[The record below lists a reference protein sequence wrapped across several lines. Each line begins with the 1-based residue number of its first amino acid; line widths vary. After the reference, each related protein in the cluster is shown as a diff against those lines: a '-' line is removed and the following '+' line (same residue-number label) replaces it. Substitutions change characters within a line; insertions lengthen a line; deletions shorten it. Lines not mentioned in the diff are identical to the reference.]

1 MALGVGVRL
10 GPYEILGLVGAGGMG
25 EVYRARDTR
34 LGRVV
39 AVKILPPAVAE
50 DAFRL
55 QRFEKEAR
63 TVGALNHPN
72 VVALY
77 DVGREAGRFYVVTE
91 LLEGQTLRD
100 RLEGGTPLPSR
111 KAVEYAVQVTH
122 GLAAAHDNGI
132 VHRDLKPENVFVTRD
147 GRVKI
152 LDFGL
157 ARRVE
162 SIRSEEPTGSFG
174 TPTAGTEPGAVLGTV
189 GYMSP
194 EQVRGEVLDA
204 RSDIFSFGAI
214 LYEMLCGRR
223 AFRGASA
230 VETMHAILKDEPPA
244 LSDLEPPAPA
254 ALERIVERCLEKSRD
269 ERFRSAHDLAF
280 ALEALSDVR
289 STVAAAIPTRR
300 RLDPA
305 RLLLL
310 GGALA
315 AFLAGLLAAMRAA
328 PARPDLAAYRFTPFA
343 TDAGWKGWPA
353 WSPDGRT
360 LAYVGEATGLLQVF
374 TRGLDAASAAQ
385 VTQSP
390 RDCSDPFWSRD
401 GARIYYISL
410 AGMAQSLWSVGAAG
424 GAPDLVLRNASAAA
438 LTPDGQ
444 RLFLLR
450 EDQYQGNFFQSLW
463 VSQPPGAEPQRYAEG
478 PFKQK
483 RFARGFLR
491 ASPDGTVVGLW
502 GAPTADEAAHE
513 AGYANPELWL
523 LPTRAGTPRQV
534 LRELPSRPDPSP
546 FSFLPDSRHV
556 VFAGEF
562 RERTPGTHLFVAD
575 TASGEYWALTATS
588 SSEQY
593 PAASPSG
600 DQIAFTDQKE
610 DYDLVEIPFDGSPA
624 RTVLAT
630 SRNETDPA
638 WSPVGNQYAY
648 VTDRSGDQ
656 EVWLRSR
663 DGSLERPLVTRGSF
677 QDTTLLISGVAV
689 SPDGRR
695 VAYQRRGP
703 SGFKV
708 WISAVA
714 GGPAVQLILDDSY
727 QDAPTWSPDGNWIAY
742 ALFRGGRR
750 ALAKVRVGA
759 GEPPLVLKEGIVY
772 PSNPKWSPSGALI
785 TCETPE
791 GFSVVS
797 ADGKQARTLAEEA
810 PLAHAWSR
818 DSRSIYAIRGEDLR
832 LQLVSID
839 VASGRETALVKDL
852 GPVPP
857 SSVPLAGLSLAPD
870 GRSLLAS
877 IVRLRGDVWLLS
889 GFEPRRRGLFAR
901 YLRGSDAR

>member
-1 MALGVGVRL
+1 MALGAGVRL
-10 GPYEILGLVGAGGMG
+10 GPYEILGLLGAGGMG

-34 LGRVV
+34 LGRNV

-50 DAFRL
+50 DASRL

-63 TVGALNHPN
+63 TVGSLNHPN
-72 VVALY
+72 VMALY
-77 DVGREAGRFYVVTE
+77 DVGSEAGQFFVVTE

-100 RLEGGTPLPSR
+100 RLDGEALPSR
-111 KAVEYAVQVTH
+111 KAVEYAVQIAH
-122 GLAAAHDNGI
+122 GLAAAHDSGI

-157 ARRVE
+157 ARKIERLE
-162 SIRSEEPTGSFG
+162 SGEPTGSFAP
-174 TPTAGTEPGAVLGTV
+174 PTAATEPGTVLGTV

-204 RSDIFSFGAI
+204 RSDIFSFGVI
-214 LYEMLCGRR
+214 LYEMLAGRR
-223 AFRGASA
+223 AFQGGSA
-230 VETMHAILKDEPPA
+230 VETMHAILKSDPA
-244 LSDLEPPAPA
+244 PLSSLDAPAPA
-254 ALERIVERCLEKSRD
+254 ALERIVQRCIEKSRE

-289 STVAAAIPTRR
+289 SSALATLPAKVRLPGLRPFLVGVTLALILGAAI
-300 RLDPA
+300 A
-305 RLLLL
+305 
-310 GGALA
+310 ALR
-315 AFLAGLLAAMRAA
+315 GA
-328 PARPDLAAYRFTPFA
+328 PARPDLGAYRFTPFA
-343 TDAGWKGWPA
+343 TEAGWKGWPA

-360 LAYVGEATGLLQVF
+360 LAYVGEAAGLLQVF
-374 TRGLDAASAAQ
+374 TRGLDASMAAQ

-390 RDCSDPFWSRD
+390 RDCSDPFWSHD

-424 GAPDLVLRNASAAA
+424 GAPELVLRNVSAAA
-438 LTPDGQ
+438 LTPDGKQ
-444 RLFLLR
+444 LFLLR

-463 VSQPPGAEPQRYAEG
+463 LSSPPGAEPKRYGEG
-478 PFKQK
+478 PFKEK

-491 ASPDGTVVGLW
+491 ASPDGAVVGLW
-502 GAPTADEAAHE
+502 GAPTADASGGE

-523 LPTRAGTPRQV
+523 VPTAGGAPRLV

-546 FSFLPDSRHV
+546 FGFLPDSRHV

-575 TASGEYWALTATS
+575 TASGEHWALTAS
-588 SSEQY
+588 GSSEQY
-593 PAASPSG
+593 PAVSPSG
-600 DQIAFTDQKE
+600 RQIAFTDQRE
-610 DYDLVEIPFDGSPA
+610 DYDLVEIPLDGSAA
-624 RTVLAT
+624 RSVLAT

-638 WSPVGNQYAY
+638 WAPAGTQYAY
-648 VTDRSGDQ
+648 VTDRSGD
-656 EVWLRSR
+656 EEIWLRSR
-663 DGSLERPLVTRGSF
+663 DGSLERPLVARASF
-677 QDTTLLISGVAV
+677 QDVTLLISGVTV
-689 SPDGRR
+689 SPDGGR

-714 GGPAVQLILDDSY
+714 GGPAVQLVLDDSY

-742 ALFRGGRR
+742 ALSRGGRR
-750 ALAKVRVGA
+750 ALVKVRVGA

-772 PSNPKWSPSGALI
+772 PSNPKWSPNGALI

-797 ADGKQARTLAEEA
+797 ADGRESRVLAEEA
-810 PLAHAWSR
+810 PLAHAWAR
-818 DSRSIYAIRGEDLR
+818 DGRSLYAIRSEDLR
-832 LQLVSID
+832 LQLVAID
-839 VASGRETALVKDL
+839 VASGRETRLLEDL
-852 GPVPP
+852 GAVPP
-857 SSVPLAGLSLAPD
+857 SSDPLAGLSLAPD
-870 GRSLLAS
+870 GKSLLTS
-877 IVRLRGDVWLLS
+877 IVRLHGDVWLLS
-889 GFEPRRRGLFAR
+889 GFEARPSGFLARLSPGRGP
-901 YLRGSDAR
+901 S

>member
-1 MALGVGVRL
+1 MALSAGARL
-10 GPYEILGLVGAGGMG
+10 GPYEVLGLVGAGGMG

-34 LGRVV
+34 LGRSV
-39 AVKILPPAVAE
+39 AIKILPPAFAE
-50 DAFRL
+50 DPGRL

-63 TVGALNHPN
+63 TVGSLNHPN

-77 DVGREAGRFYVVTE
+77 DVGTQEGVFYVVSE

-100 RLEGGTPLPSR
+100 RLAGTPIASR
-111 KAVEYAVQVTH
+111 KAVEYGVQIAH

-157 ARRVE
+157 ARKVE
-162 SIRSEEPTGSFG
+162 AIRSEETTGSFVNDMH
-174 TPTAGTEPGAVLGTV
+174 ATEPGAVLGTV

-204 RSDIFSFGAI
+204 RSDLFAFGAM
-214 LYEMLCGRR
+214 LYEMLSGQR

-230 VETMHAILKDEPPA
+230 VETMHAILKSEPRA
-244 LSDLEPPAPA
+244 LSSLDPPAPA
-254 ALERIVERCLEKSRD
+254 AVERIVQRCLEKSRD

-289 STVAAAIPTRR
+289 SSAIAAVPAKR
-300 RLDPA
+300 RLSVRP
-305 RLLLL
+305 LLLA
-310 GGALA
+310 GALA
-315 AFLAGLLAAMRAA
+315 ALVASAAAVWLAA
-328 PARPDLAAYRFTPFA
+328 PARPDLASYRFTPFA

-360 LAYVGEATGLLQVF
+360 LAYVGEAAGLLQVF

-424 GAPDLVLRNASAAA
+424 GAPDLVMRNVTAAA
-438 LTPDGQ
+438 LTPDGR

-450 EDQYQGNFFQSLW
+450 EDDYQGNFFQSLW
-463 VSQPPGAEPQRYAEG
+463 VSQPPGAEPRRYAEG
-478 PFKQK
+478 PFKDK

-491 ASPDGTVVGLW
+491 ASPDGAFVGLW
-502 GAPTADEAAHE
+502 AAPTADQAAHE

-523 LPTRAGTPRQV
+523 IPTGGGAARQA
-534 LRELPSRPDPSP
+534 LRELPSRSDPSP

-575 TASGEYWALTATS
+575 TASGEHWALTASTG
-588 SSEQY
+588 SEQY
-593 PAASPSG
+593 PAVSPRG
-600 DQIAFTDQKE
+600 ERIAFTDQRE
-610 DYDLVEIPFDGSPA
+610 DYDLVEIPLDGSPP

-630 SRNETDPA
+630 SRNETYPA
-638 WSPVGNQYAY
+638 WSPAGSQYAY

-656 EVWLRSR
+656 EIWLRSR
-663 DGSLERPLVTRGSF
+663 DGSIERPLVSPASF
-677 QDTTLLISGVAV
+677 QDATLLISGVAV

-695 VAYQRRGP
+695 LAYQRRGP
-703 SGFKV
+703 NGFKV
-708 WISAVA
+708 WVSAMA
-714 GGPAVQLILDDSY
+714 GGPAVQLVLDDSY

-742 ALFRGGRR
+742 ALSRGGRR

-772 PSNPKWSPSGALI
+772 PSNPKWSPNGALV

-791 GFSVVS
+791 GFSVIS

-818 DSRSIYAIRGEDLR
+818 DSKNIYAIRDKDLR
-832 LQLVSID
+832 LELVAID
-839 VASGRETALVKDL
+839 VSTGSETPLVDDL

-857 SSVPLAGLSLAPD
+857 MSDPLAGLSLAPD
-870 GRSLLAS
+870 GKSLLTS

-889 GFEPRRRGLFAR
+889 GFELRPRGLLAR
-901 YLRGSDAR
+901 YGRGGTSR

>member
-1 MALGVGVRL
+1 MALSAGARL
-10 GPYEILGLVGAGGMG
+10 GPYEILGLLGAGGMG

-34 LGRVV
+34 LGRAV

-50 DAFRL
+50 DAGRL

-63 TVGALNHPN
+63 TVGSLNHPN

-77 DVGREAGRFYVVTE
+77 DVGTEAGQFYVVTE

-100 RLEGGTPLPSR
+100 RLDGQPISSR
-111 KAVEYAVQVTH
+111 KAVEYAVQIAH

-147 GRVKI
+147 GRLKI

-157 ARRVE
+157 ARKVE
-162 SIRSEEPTGSFG
+162 TIRSEEPTGTFG
-174 TPTAGTEPGAVLGTV
+174 APSAGTEPGAVLGTV

-214 LYEMLCGRR
+214 LYEMLSGRR
-223 AFRGASA
+223 AFRGASS
-230 VETMHAILKDEPPA
+230 VETMHAVLKDEPPP
-244 LSDLEPPAPA
+244 LSTLDSPAPA
-254 ALERIVERCLEKSRD
+254 ALERIVQRCLEKSRD

-280 ALEALSDVR
+280 ALEAPSDVR
-289 STVAAAIPTRR
+289 SSIVAAIPAKDRR
-300 RLDPA
+300 RLLHA
-305 RLLLL
+305 VLL

-315 AFLAGLLAAMRAA
+315 AFLLGALAAWRGAS
-328 PARPDLAAYRFTPFA
+328 ARPDLAAYRFTPFA

-360 LAYVGEATGLLQVF
+360 LAYVGETAGLLQVF
-374 TRGLDAASAAQ
+374 TRGLDASMAAQ

-390 RDCSDPFWSRD
+390 RDCSDPFWSQD

-424 GAPDLVLRNASAAA
+424 GAPELVLRNVSAAA

-463 VSQPPGAEPQRYAEG
+463 VSSPPGSEPQRYAEG
-478 PFKQK
+478 SFKEK

-491 ASPDGTVVGLW
+491 ASPDSAVVGLW
-502 GAPTADEAAHE
+502 GAPTADAAARE

-523 LPTRAGTPRQV
+523 LSTRGGGPRQV
-534 LRELPSRPDPSP
+534 LRELPNRPDPSP

-575 TASGEYWALTATS
+575 TASGEHWALTATPG
-588 SSEQY
+588 SEQY
-593 PAASPSG
+593 PAVSPSG
-600 DQIAFTDQKE
+600 QQIAFTDQRE
-610 DYDLVEIPFDGSPA
+610 DYDLVEVPVDGSPP
-624 RTVLAT
+624 RSVLAT
-630 SRNETDPA
+630 SRNETDPS

-648 VTDRSGDQ
+648 VTDRSGSQ
-656 EVWLRSR
+656 EIWLRSR
-663 DGSLERPLVTRGSF
+663 DGSLERQLVTTGSF
-677 QDTTLLISGVAV
+677 QDATLLLSGLAV

-714 GGPAVQLILDDSY
+714 GGPAMQLQLDDSY

-742 ALFRGGRR
+742 ALSRGGRR
-750 ALAKVRVGA
+750 ALVKVRVGA

-772 PSNPKWSPSGALI
+772 PSNPKWSPNGALI
-785 TCETPE
+785 TCDTPE
-791 GFSVVS
+791 GFSFVS
-797 ADGKQARTLAEEA
+797 ADGKQGRTLAEEV

-818 DSRSIYAIRGEDLR
+818 DSRSIYAIRSEDLR
-832 LQLVSID
+832 LELVAID
-839 VASGRETALVKDL
+839 VASGRETPVVRDL

-857 SSVPLAGLSLAPD
+857 SSDPLAGLSLAPD
-870 GRSLLAS
+870 GQSLLTS

-889 GFEPRRRGLFAR
+889 GHEPRRSGLFAR
-901 YLRGSDAR
+901 LLAGPSAH

>member
-1 MALGVGVRL
+1 MALSAGVRL
-10 GPYEILGLVGAGGMG
+10 GPYEILGLLGAGGMG

-34 LGRVV
+34 LGRSV
-39 AVKILPPAVAE
+39 ALKILPAAVAE
-50 DAFRL
+50 DASRRE
-55 QRFEKEAR
+55 RFEQEAR
-63 TVGALNHPN
+63 TVGSLNHPN
-72 VVALY
+72 VMALY
-77 DVGREAGRFYVVTE
+77 DVGREDGHFYVVTE

-100 RLEGGTPLPSR
+100 RLDGGPVASR
-111 KAVEYAVQVTH
+111 KAVECATQIAH
-122 GLAAAHDNGI
+122 GLAAAHDKGI

-157 ARRVE
+157 ARKVERVG
-162 SIRSEEPTGSFG
+162 SEEATGSFA
-174 TPTAGTEPGAVLGTV
+174 TPTAGTEPGTVLGTV

-204 RSDIFSFGAI
+204 RSDIFSFGVV
-214 LYEMLCGRR
+214 LYEMLSGRR

-230 VETMHAILKDEPPA
+230 VETMHAILKSDPPSLGSIGA
-244 LSDLEPPAPA
+244 PAPA
-254 ALERIVERCLEKSRD
+254 ALERIVQRCLEKSPD

-289 STVAAAIPTRR
+289 SAAVAAVPGKR
-300 RLDPA
+300 RLLA
-305 RLLLL
+305 RPRLIGAAAVLLLAGVGL
-310 GGALA
+310 ALR
-315 AFLAGLLAAMRAA
+315 GA
-328 PARPDLAAYRFTPFA
+328 PARPDLGSYRFTPFA
-343 TDAGWKGWPA
+343 TEAGWKGWPA

-360 LAYVGEATGLLQVF
+360 LAYVGESAGLLQVF
-374 TRGLDAASAAQ
+374 TRGLEASMASQ
-385 VTQSP
+385 VTQSS
-390 RDCSDPFWSRD
+390 RDCTDPFWSRD

-410 AGMAQSLWSVGAAG
+410 AGMEQSLWSVGAAG
-424 GAPDLVLRNASAAA
+424 GAPDLVLRNVSAAA

-444 RLFLLR
+444 RLFMLR

-463 VSQPPGAEPQRYAEG
+463 VSSPPGSEPKRYVEG
-478 PFKQK
+478 PFKEK

-491 ASPDGTVVGLW
+491 ASPDGSVVGLW
-502 GAPTADEAAHE
+502 GAPTADAAAHE

-523 LPTRAGTPRQV
+523 VPARAGTPRQV
-534 LRELPSRPDPSP
+534 LRELPNRPDPSP

-562 RERTPGTHLFVAD
+562 RERTPGAHLFVAD

-593 PAASPSG
+593 PAASASG
-600 DQIAFTDQKE
+600 REIAFTDQHE

-624 RTVLAT
+624 RSVLAT
-630 SRNETDPA
+630 SRNESDPA
-638 WSPVGNQYAY
+638 WSPAGNQYAY
-648 VTDRSGDQ
+648 VTDRSGEQ

-663 DGSLERPLVTRGSF
+663 DGGLERPLVTRASF
-677 QDTTLLISGVAV
+677 KDETLLISGVVV
-689 SPDGRR
+689 SPDGSR

-714 GGPAVQLILDDSY
+714 GGPAVQLVLDDSY

-742 ALFRGGRR
+742 ALSRGGRR

-759 GEPPLVLKEGIVY
+759 GEPALVLQDGIVY
-772 PSNPKWSPSGALI
+772 PSNPKWSPNGAFI

-791 GFSVVS
+791 GFSVIS
-797 ADGKQARTLAEEA
+797 ADGKQSRALVEEA

-818 DSRSIYAIRGEDLR
+818 DSRSIYAIRGVDLR
-832 LQLVSID
+832 LQLVAID
-839 VASGRETALVKDL
+839 VASGAETLLVEDL
-852 GPVPP
+852 GALPP
-857 SSVPLAGLSLAPD
+857 TSYPLAGLSLAPD
-870 GRSLLAS
+870 GKSLLTS
-877 IVRLRGDVWLLS
+877 VVRLRGDVWLLS
-889 GFEPRRRGLFAR
+889 GFEPRPSGLLAR
-901 YLRGSDAR
+901 YLGRSGAR

>member
-1 MALGVGVRL
+1 MALGTGARL
-10 GPYEILGLVGAGGMG
+10 GPYEILGLLGAGGMG

-34 LGRVV
+34 LGRAV
-39 AVKILPPAVAE
+39 AVKILPPTVAE
-50 DAFRL
+50 DASRRE
-55 QRFEKEAR
+55 RFEKEAR
-63 TVGALNHPN
+63 TVGSLNHPN
-72 VVALY
+72 VMALY
-77 DVGREAGRFYVVTE
+77 DVGQEAGQFYVVSE

-100 RLEGGTPLPSR
+100 RLEGGLLPSR
-111 KAVEYAVQVTH
+111 KAVDFAVQMAH

-132 VHRDLKPENVFVTRD
+132 VHRDLKPENVFVTRE

-157 ARRVE
+157 ARKVE
-162 SIRSEEPTGSFG
+162 KVGSEEATGSFTNHTG
-174 TPTAGTEPGAVLGTV
+174 ATEPGTVLGTA

-194 EQVRGEVLDA
+194 EQVRGEVLDP
-204 RSDIFSFGAI
+204 RSDIFSFGVI
-214 LYEMLCGRR
+214 LYEMLSGRR
-223 AFRGASA
+223 AFQGSTA
-230 VETMHAILKDEPPA
+230 VETMHAILKSDPPA
-244 LSDLEPPAPA
+244 LGSLHPPVPA
-254 ALERIVERCLEKSRD
+254 ALARIVERCLEKSRD

-289 STVAAAIPTRR
+289 SGAVAAIAPRR
-300 RLDPA
+300 RLA
-305 RLLLL
+305 IGRYAL
-310 GGALA
+310 GGLVGALA
-315 AFLAGLLAAMRAA
+315 VAGAAAWLRA

-343 TDAGWKGWPA
+343 TDSGWKGWPA

-360 LAYVGEATGLLQVF
+360 LAYVGEAAGVLQVF
-374 TRGLDAASAAQ
+374 TRGLEASMAAQ

-390 RDCSDPFWSRD
+390 RDCREPFWSRD

-424 GAPDLVLRNASAAA
+424 GAPELVLRNVSAAA
-438 LTPDGQ
+438 LTADGQ

-463 VSQPPGAEPQRYAEG
+463 VSSPPGAEPQRYAEG
-478 PFKQK
+478 PFKEK

-491 ASPDGTVVGLW
+491 AAPDGSVVALW
-502 GAPTADEAAHE
+502 GAPTADESARE

-523 LPTRAGTPRQV
+523 VPVGKGVPRQV

-546 FSFLPDSRHV
+546 FSFLPDSRQV

-562 RERTPGTHLFVAD
+562 RERTPGMHLFVAD
-575 TASGEYWALTATS
+575 TASGEHWALTASS

-593 PAASPSG
+593 PAVSPSG
-600 DQIAFTDQKE
+600 RQIAFTDQRE
-610 DYDLVEIPFDGSPA
+610 DYDLVEIPLDGSPA
-624 RTVLAT
+624 RSVLAT

-638 WSPVGNQYAY
+638 WSPAGNQYAY

-656 EVWLRSR
+656 EIWLRSR

-677 QDTTLLISGVAV
+677 QDATLLISGVSV

-703 SGFKV
+703 SGFKI

-714 GGPAVQLILDDSY
+714 GGPAVQLALDDSY

-742 ALFRGGRR
+742 ALSRGGRR
-750 ALAKVRVGA
+750 ALSKVRVGA
-759 GEPPLVLKEGIVY
+759 GEPPLVLKDGIVY
-772 PSNPKWSPSGALI
+772 PSNPKWSPNGALI
-785 TCETPE
+785 TCETPD

-797 ADGKQARTLAEEA
+797 SDGKQARVLAEEA
-810 PLAHAWSR
+810 PLAHAWAP
-818 DSRSIYAIRGEDLR
+818 DSRSLYAVRGEDLR

-839 VASGRETALVKDL
+839 VASGREALIVKDL
-852 GPVPP
+852 GQVPP
-857 SSVPLAGLSLAPD
+857 SSDPLLGLSLAPD
-870 GRSLLAS
+870 AKSLLTS

-889 GFEPRRRGLFAR
+889 GFEPRPQRLWPRPSREASTR
-901 YLRGSDAR
+901 